1 MIFLLVMIGG
11 SSSSLRY
18 AGRGCWRNM
27 SRTLAVRE
35 SRGLSCLSIITL
47 HAQRSLRTEADYQLE
62 YETLRCI
69 KQIFNSWV
77 CSEVYPRSQDI
88 V

>member
-1 MIFLLVMIGG
+1 MIILLVMIDG

-18 AGRGCWRNM
+18 AGRGCWRNL
-27 SRTLAVRE
+27 SCTLAARE
-35 SRGLSCLSIITL
+35 NRGLSCLSIITL
-47 HAQRSLRTEADYQLE
+47 HAQLSLRTEADHQLE

-77 CSEVYPRSQDI
+77 CFEVCRRSQDF